1 LGGNSVGMFLLVI
14 GVTGGHCRRPK
25 LRRKISVLPLSQH
38 RTLVSQLPNMSTS
51 ENEVMEDSGHEN
63 GPNGISTDSFS
74 RTGVPTNPTS
84 QTPTSVPFFL
94 DPSLVSPMSAPDLA
108 EGGAQS
114 PYKTNLGLLVD
125 AMETSDKPGSS
136 RSQQQTPNATANS
149 NSSTRSV
156 QDQSEQNAP
165 QGDARMRSLLAA
177 SLAVSPPAGY
187 NVSSARTISQD
198 QAPATPGLDKV

>member
-1 LGGNSVGMFLLVI
+1 MSDPEKVVMADFGN
-14 GVTGGHCRRPK
+14 
-25 LRRKISVLPLSQH
+25 
-38 RTLVSQLPNMSTS
+38 
-51 ENEVMEDSGHEN
+51 EN
-63 GPNGISTDSFS
+63 GPNGVSTDSFS

-84 QTPTSVPFFL
+84 QAPTPVPFFL

-108 EGGAQS
+108 EGDTGS

-136 RSQQQTPNATANS
+136 RGQQQTPNAAVNS
-149 NSSTRSV
+149 NNSASSA
-156 QDQSEQNAP
+156 QNQPQQNAP

-198 QAPATPGLDKV
+198 QAPANLGLDKVLPSYTLPKRQWLICGYVTLDIVS